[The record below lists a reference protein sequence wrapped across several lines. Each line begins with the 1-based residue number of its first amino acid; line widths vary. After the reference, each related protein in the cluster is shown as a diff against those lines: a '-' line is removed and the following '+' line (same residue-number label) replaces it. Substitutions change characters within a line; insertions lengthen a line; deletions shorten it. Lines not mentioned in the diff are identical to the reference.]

1 MSRNYYRINPK
12 VDVTD
17 ISFVF
22 FGNISAPDTS
32 LYTRTTLS
40 EYTLTSSGSV
50 VIVTSLVTAV
60 ITGSDPG
67 QSGGA
72 RSLNGSADGG
82 NSFFSNTGAT
92 AGVFVVVGLVAAGI
106 AIGLGFFFVRRK
118 RARKLDE
125 DTRIAAGGAG
135 DGGAGRNRFDDDE
148 DDASFVGDSRDPF
161 SNGNQEMSEGHGY
174 MSSYGSML
182 PLVAAGASGAA
193 VGGGA
198 GAYGRPNSGYDTS
211 TSGGRANMGSYEAGY
226 SPAQSSGSIPYQLP
240 AFGTAYP
247 AVGAYGPPAGG
258 GGANYGTTRSHEGVL
273 HDNWAEYVD
282 GGMIAGAGG
291 ARSHEGHSPGDGSQE
306 GPCKLE
312 LSYFHSIH
320 SKLTLL
326 RFSVGSSNSHSQ
338 QGHSPNFRDSVES
351 YYAPDPQPQHQQQQS
366 LPSDYAAFRN
376 SLYGGMANENHGPAV
391 PPKGA
396 TDQRLNP
403 DLLGGQGDDRGGE
416 AASLADDADY
426 SRVLRY
432 VLGLRSIAV

>member
-1 MSRNYYRINPK
+1 M
-12 VDVTD
+12 V
-17 ISFVF
+17 
-22 FGNISAPDTS
+22 
-32 LYTRTTLS
+32 
-40 EYTLTSSGSV
+40 
-50 VIVTSLVTAV
+50 VTSLVTAV

-326 RFSVGSSNSHSQ
+326 RLFSRFIKLSF
-338 QGHSPNFRDSVES
+338 PTR
-351 YYAPDPQPQHQQQQS
+351 S
-366 LPSDYAAFRN
+366 LTQLP
-376 SLYGGMANENHGPAV
+376 
-391 PPKGA
+391 
-396 TDQRLNP
+396 RLCRI
-403 DLLGGQGDDRGGE
+403 L
-416 AASLADDADY
+416 
-426 SRVLRY
+426 
-432 VLGLRSIAV
+432 LRSRSPTSASTTTISSLRLRRIPQLTLWRNGQRKPWTRCTT